1 MDDDSLNDIKPT
13 RETSLE
19 ILSQPDYIMEPTVF
33 NDVRKFLKAGGKLS
47 QMIELLANNYNATA
61 QMVNLFAEWLIMT
74 GMEVDEVQQLVEDHL
89 KQMIIKHFDPKKADR
104 IFSDETEGEETP
116 SWLTEIIGHPSWR
129 SLIYKLAEMYPDC
142 MMLLFTIKLIS
153 DAGFQG
159 EITSIS
165 TAAQQLEVFARIL
178 KTLTINILSSGGDDG
193 GSNGI
198 GNNAHNSNSG
208 DDKDNEKNMIEFC
221 RMICHGEHTY
231 LYSQAVLYL
240 LAKDCKGSANIK
252 RLSQEVAKYA
262 QLNRHDATPITMSLM
277 GTAANP
283 RIHSAL
289 SSMLSKNYLN
299 PADITTLYRE
309 YQSSDPPQVSLIRI
323 PLFLDLILDSLFKPG
338 SKINPEHRPKYIYLL
353 AYAVSVVEQ
362 IKKGSR
368 RSINKDHLEYTL
380 SALDKVATICQ
391 EKKGSI
397 ELLCEVNTL
406 YQYIKTPVVAMGIL
420 RWVKYTV
427 REPSYFQLSTDHT
440 PIHLAFLDEISQHHT
455 TLHEKILELLIDLM
469 QSEPE
474 DMEVLQ
480 QLQVKRVIIDRMV
493 HLVSKNYVIP
503 IIKYMRK
510 CWLKQD
516 TDVSLIRYFLTEI
529 LEIIEPPYSQEFI
542 SILLPMIEAS
552 EITGNLKN
560 ENRDQYHLVESFIEY
575 CKNANISG
583 Q

>member
-1 MDDDSLNDIKPT
+1 MDDYEAKSTLQECV
-13 RETSLE
+13 ET
-19 ILSQPDYIMEPTVF
+19 LSQPDFIMEPGVF
-33 NDVRKFLKAGGKLS
+33 NYVKKFMATGGKMSLMIDILS
-47 QMIELLANNYNATA
+47 DNYSATA

-104 IFSDETEGEETP
+104 IFSDENDENQTP

-165 TAAQQLEVFARIL
+165 TASQQLEVFARIL
-178 KTLTINILSSGGDDG
+178 KTLTSNILSEGEEDS
-193 GSNGI
+193 
-198 GNNAHNSNSG
+198 
-208 DDKDNEKNMIEFC
+208 EKNMTEFC

-231 LYSQAVLYL
+231 LYSQAILYL

-252 RLSQEVAKYA
+252 RLSQEVAIYA
-262 QLNRHDATPITMSLM
+262 QRNRHDATPITMSLM
-277 GTAANP
+277 GTAAHP

-299 PADITTLYRE
+299 PADMTTLFKE
-309 YQSSDPPQVSLIRI
+309 YQSSDPPQVSFIRV
-323 PLFLDLILDSLFKPG
+323 PQFVDLILDALFRPA
-338 SKINPEHRPKYIYLL
+338 SRINPEHRPKYIYLL
-353 AYAVSVVEQ
+353 SYAVSVVEQ
-362 IKKGSR
+362 FKKGSR
-368 RSINKDHLEYTL
+368 RSINRDHLDYTS

-406 YQYIKTPVVAMGIL
+406 YQFLKIPVVAMGIL

-427 REPSYFQLSTDHT
+427 SEPSYFQLSTDHT
-440 PIHLAFLDEISQHHT
+440 PIHLAMLDEISIHHN

-469 QSEPE
+469 GTEYE

-480 QLQVKRVIIDRMV
+480 SLQVKRVIIDRMV
-493 HLVSKNYVIP
+493 HLVSRNYVIP

-510 CWLKQD
+510 CWQKQD
-516 TDVSLIRYFLTEI
+516 TDVSLVRYFVTEI

-542 SILLPMIEAS
+542 QILLPMIEAND
-552 EITGNLKN
+552 ITGNLKS
-560 ENRDQYHLVESFIEY
+560 ENRDQHQLVEAFIEH
-575 CKNANISG
+575 CKANIATN
-583 Q
+583 